1 MLPTLLGRW
10 QTRILLFLCVGL
22 PISAIYAVWLAAI
35 APPGP
40 GALLRPWLRL
50 AGQVVYD
57 VRPLQILCLLLIVG
71 IVLDLLYIGLQHLRW
86 ERDWPFAFQLF
97 FSIVEFFI
105 VLALIRSDALR
116 FLPASWIAPGD
127 YPYLFLHFG
136 LVLLVSFIGLL
147 GFIQVFMVRWR
158 YKGGEWGKL

>member
-10 QTRILLFLCVGL
+10 QTRILLFLCIGL
-22 PISAIYAVWLAAI
+22 PISAVYALWLA
-35 APPGP
+35 GGSP
-40 GALLRPWLRL
+40 GARPWLRAL
-50 AGQVVYD
+50 GQFVYD

-71 IVLDLLYIGLQHLRW
+71 ILLDLLYIALQHLRW
-86 ERDWPFAFQLF
+86 ERDWPFVFQLF
-97 FSIVEFFI
+97 FSVVEFFI
-105 VLALIRSDALR
+105 VLILIRYDTLP

-136 LVLLVSFIGLL
+136 LVLFFSFIGLL
-147 GFIQVFMVRWR
+147 GFIQIFMIRWR